1 MEIRQLEHNDVAAAW
16 QINEE
21 GLPGTGQV
29 SHEEMA
35 DLLSLSELAVGV
47 FEDNQLRGFVLCLLP
62 KTRYGSLNY
71 AWFNQRYEEFLYVDR
86 VAVAELHRDRE
97 IGTLLY
103 RHVIEYAE
111 QLACPVAAEVSLKPP
126 NPGSIRF
133 HHRHDFTEIGTFE
146 QSEKAVTMMMR
157 SQQ

>member
-47 FEDNQLRGFVLCLLP
+47 FEDNQLRG
-62 KTRYGSLNY
+62 
-71 AWFNQRYEEFLYVDR
+71 
-86 VAVAELHRDRE
+86 
-97 IGTLLY
+97 
-103 RHVIEYAE
+103 
-111 QLACPVAAEVSLKPP
+111 
-126 NPGSIRF
+126 
-133 HHRHDFTEIGTFE
+133 
-146 QSEKAVTMMMR
+146 
-157 SQQ
+157 